1 MKANSESCCRQGARY
16 DILQNLPFGVV
27 ESFECDMIEK
37 FGNMNSLIDQL
48 WTNPWLSI
56 RVLLIYLVV
65 IVFLLTK

>member
-1 MKANSESCCRQGARY
+1 
-16 DILQNLPFGVV
+16 LPFGVV